1 MLILLFVV
9 FVALFVLGSVFIDE
23 YDLEWLR
30 FVTQACTVIGAA
42 ISIIALI
49 VVCISYGNTRVVDDK
64 IAMYMEEN
72 EKIETQIDTIVTE
85 YMKYENETFEGLKG
99 DSSITLVSL
108 YPELKSDE
116 LVKTQIKTYQDNNNK
131 IKELKEL
138 KINASVYRWWIYFGK

>member
-1 MLILLFVV
+1 MLILLFVI
-9 FVALFVLGSVFIDE
+9 FVVLFILGSVFIDE
-23 YDLEWLR
+23 YYDFFR
-30 FVTQACTVIGAA
+30 FITQACTVVGAA
-42 ISIIALI
+42 ISIIALVI
-49 VVCISYGNTRVVDDK
+49 VCISYSNTRVLDDK
-64 IAMYMEEN
+64 IAMYIEEN

-108 YPELKSDE
+108 YPDLKSDE

-138 KINASVYRWWIYFGK
+138 KINASIYRWWIYFGK